1 MSKTGPG
8 PMPAAD
14 PVREWAARPAG
25 EPAVSG
31 GLLGQQCLVTGE
43 ERGLT
48 EAAWME
54 ARRSSERGRAEMVV
68 LELPAKGSWVVAAD
82 LLCRPRWHGG
92 GRCSVTRRQCLRVWL
107 KW

>member
-31 GLLGQQCLVTGE
+31 GLLGQQCLVTGRDMGGE
-43 ERGLT
+43 GSHRGCLD
-48 EAAWME
+48 
-54 ARRSSERGRAEMVV
+54 GGAEQ
-68 LELPAKGSWVVAAD
+68 L
-82 LLCRPRWHGG
+82 
-92 GRCSVTRRQCLRVWL
+92 
-107 KW
+107 